1 MCLKKGNDAG
11 ERTGAWVLWEAAE
24 GTRVV
29 YPGEKK
35 ASEETL
41 LLFKTTWKE
50 AVAIGLWELVF
61 SPMSQ
66 MTGWEEVTSSC
77 FKEALD
83 CVLMKN
89 LLTKRAIKH
98 WNRIPREVVE
108 SPYLEVFKRHV
119 DLMLRN
125 ISNGLGSVGL
135 MVGLNYFK
143 DSF

>member
-11 ERTGAWVLWEAAE
+11 ERSRAQVLWEAAE

-35 ASEETL
+35 ASKETL
-41 LLFKTTWKE
+41 LLFKTNWKE
-50 AVAIGLWELVF
+50 AVARWELVF

-66 MTGWEEVTSSC
+66 MTGLEEITTSF

-83 CVLMKN
+83 WVLVKN

-108 SPYLEVFKRHV
+108 SPYQRYLKDMYISCLETW
-119 DLMLRN
+119 
-125 ISNGLGSVGL
+125 ISNGLGSAGL